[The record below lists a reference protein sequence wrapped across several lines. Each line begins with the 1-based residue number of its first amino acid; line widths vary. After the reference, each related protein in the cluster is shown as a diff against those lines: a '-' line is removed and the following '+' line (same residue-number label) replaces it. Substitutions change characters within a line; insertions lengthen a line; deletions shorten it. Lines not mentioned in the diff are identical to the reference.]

1 MLQVQYA
8 ASNSKGVL
16 ASNIGW
22 IDFGTL
28 LSLSQYSPTATVT
41 NAITG
46 GYLISFE
53 LCLSSQGN
61 TTSLN
66 QIKFEGTTVPTSTAA
81 PFGNT
86 AYTGIPGHV
95 ALYMP
100 NASLNGDELSITL
113 ALRNITV
120 TDAYGD
126 VVNDFFIVAADA
138 AITRQHA
145 NFSPEVWSVTTDG
158 SPWELVEEMPSVSGF
173 TSGTPSVSGLDTRTV
188 TEVGSTSSR
197 ESTSANVFITQSPC
211 HITAKTTV
219 IDSRQGFAFGVIVP
233 HCKNCTPLAAMRSS
247 HINYVNPAHHMTSV
261 LPIKSCDKLTAIN
274 YNGRCHSFNGAPL
287 LITGQLGNYLF
298 FDNCVLFS
306 GNCHVSRTNFD
317 IFHLTIAR
325 GNECIQKFIVF
336 STKPCSKQSH

>member
-8 ASNSKGVL
+8 ASNSKGIL

-28 LSLSQYSPTATVT
+28 LSLSQHSPTATVT

-46 GYLISFE
+46 GYLISFD
-53 LCLSSQGN
+53 LCLSTQGN

-66 QIKFEGTTVPTSTAA
+66 QIKFEGTTIPTSTAS

-95 ALYMP
+95 ALYMT
-100 NASLNGDELSITL
+100 NASVNGDELNVTL

-120 TDAYGD
+120 TDTYGD
-126 VVNDFFIVAADA
+126 IINDYFIIAADA
-138 AITRQHA
+138 AITRQHS

-158 SPWELVEEMPSVSGF
+158 SPWELVEEIPSLSGF
-173 TSGTPSVSGLDTRTV
+173 TSGTPSISGLNTRTV
-188 TEVGSTSSR
+188 TEVGNTSSR
-197 ESTSANVFITQSPC
+197 ESTSAGVFITQSPC
-211 HITAKTTV
+211 QVTAKTTIV
-219 IDSRQGFAFGVIVP
+219 DSRQGFAFGVIIP
-233 HCKNCTPLAAMRSS
+233 QCKNCTPLAAMRSN
-247 HINYVNPAHHMTSV
+247 HINYINPTHYVTSV
-261 LPIKSCDKLTAIN
+261 LPLKSCDKLTSID
-274 YNGRCHSFNGAPL
+274 YNGKNHSFNGTPL
-287 LITGQLGNYLF
+287 LIAGQLGNYLF

-306 GNCHVSRTNFD
+306 GSSRTARMNFD

-336 STKPCSKQSH
+336 STKPRNNRDH